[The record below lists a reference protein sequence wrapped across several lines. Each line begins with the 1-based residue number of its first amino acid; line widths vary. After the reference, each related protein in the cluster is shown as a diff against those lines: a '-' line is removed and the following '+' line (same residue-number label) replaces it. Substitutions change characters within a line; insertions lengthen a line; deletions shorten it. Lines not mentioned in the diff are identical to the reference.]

1 MRKKILLLSLALPLL
16 LTACGEPADTHPDK
30 PVTQRRA
37 AFNTILKAFEPM
49 GMMLRDKRYDAD
61 AFLQS
66 AEKLEATK
74 EGPWRHFTA
83 DSNYPPTKATD
94 KVWSEAAQFETERQG
109 FLAATGQAAGSGPQ
123 QGRSQ
128 GAPGLRGGARRLP
141 QLPQDLQEIRPAGR
155 WEPARFLPHLA
166 SAARS
171 DQRLPPSAG
180 AHPPRSPALAVARG
194 QSERQ
199 SFPRA

>member
-49 GMMLRDKRYDAD
+49 GMMLRDNRYDAD

-66 AEKLEATK
+66 AEKLEAAK

-83 DSNYPPTKATD
+83 DSNYRPTKATD
-94 KVWSEAAQFETERQG
+94 KVWSDAARFETERQS
-109 FLAATGQAAGSGPQ
+109 FLAATGK
-123 QGRSQ
+123 
-128 GAPGLRGGARRLP
+128 LL
-141 QLPQDLQEIRPAGR
+141 E
-155 WEPARFLPHLA
+155 
-166 SAARS
+166 AARS
-171 DQRLPPSAG
+171 KDEAKVRPAYE
-180 AHPPRSPALAVARG
+180 AVHDACRSCHKT
-194 QSERQ
+194 
-199 SFPRA
+199 FKK

>member
-1 MRKKILLLSLALPLL
+1 MQRRDFLAATGATAL

-66 AEKLEATK
+66 AEKLEAAK

-109 FLAATGQAAGSGPQ
+109 FLAATGK
-123 QGRSQ
+123 
-128 GAPGLRGGARRLP
+128 LL
-141 QLPQDLQEIRPAGR
+141 E
-155 WEPARFLPHLA
+155 
-166 SAARS
+166 AARS
-171 DQRLPPSAG
+171 KDEAKVRPAYE
-180 AHPPRSPALAVARG
+180 AVHDACRSCHKT
-194 QSERQ
+194 
-199 SFPRA
+199 FKK

>member
-1 MRKKILLLSLALPLL
+1 MPAPSLRSLLCLAALPLL

-66 AEKLEATK
+66 AEKLEAAK

-94 KVWSEAAQFETERQG
+94 KVWSDAAKFEEERQA
-109 FLAATGQAAGSGPQ
+109 FLAATG
-123 QGRSQ
+123 
-128 GAPGLRGGARRLP
+128 RL
-141 QLPQDLQEIRPAGR
+141 LE
-155 WEPARFLPHLA
+155 
-166 SAARS
+166 AARS
-171 DQRLPPSAG
+171 KDEAK
-180 AHPPRSPALAVARG
+180 ATAAYEATHNTCRSCHKT
-194 QSERQ
+194 
-199 SFPRA
+199 FKK